1 MGSMVSGL
9 ADAVLG
15 AVEGVGLSSD
25 TVARY
30 GKCCEVV
37 VEFCDRR
44 DFDALSV
51 RVVDEFVACQE
62 ERTRRGEIG
71 RNRRNALVK
80 SARMMLE
87 FQRTGRVV
95 WRVMSPDPDLSES
108 SCEVLEQFV
117 AEVGLDVAP
126 GSVRLL
132 AGEIRHFLVYLDR
145 IGRGVL
151 GAVTVDDVRGFMVEM
166 APKRPAGIGNVVW
179 SLKRFFAFLNVVGL
193 SDVHIDGL
201 LALAA
206 PRRVRALPCFTRA
219 ETGRL
224 IEGIETETPCGKRDY
239 AMVLLAVST
248 GLRCCDIVAL
258 RLDEI
263 DWRRDEIRLVQ
274 AKTSKPLALPLPAL
288 AGNAVAEWILHGRPD
303 CDAPEVFVRLKAPF
317 VGLGNST
324 GSTLM
329 RRRLTRAGIDH
340 VAHGGAAMN
349 TFTSNFAPHIEAMLE
364 WRTSLGHSLRDM
376 RNAMTGFDRFCSSR
390 HPSETVL
397 TRELATAWCRDTAT
411 GTWGAYRSRAVREFG
426 KYLQLIGVDGFIVP
440 SAWIARPTRGLPHM
454 FTDDELAAFFRAADS
469 IDAEYRSPFRE
480 YTIPVIFRLIL
491 GAGLRPPEA
500 RRLRRHD
507 VDAENAMVMIERSK
521 RNKDRRVPVTE
532 DLAGLLARF
541 DHLADLRR
549 PDREWFFEDQPG
561 RQYSP
566 AWLIASY
573 HRCCELAGGIAPAS
587 TPYTLRHNYATRT
600 LMRWVEEGKDIE
612 AWLPYLAAY
621 MGHQKYSSTAW
632 YVHLLPERLAA
643 TGLTRV
649 AGIIPAVTS

>member
-263 DWRRDEIRLVQ
+263 DPHAPPPDPGRHRSCGPRRQVVPCPAAHCRDEAHRVGRRPAVGRADPGPCPHRFLP
-274 AKTSKPLALPLPAL
+274 PLLRSGQRADPPVLPA
-288 AGNAVAEWILHGRPD
+288 AGGVHLHQ
-303 CDAPEVFVRLKAPF
+303 
-317 VGLGNST
+317 
-324 GSTLM
+324 
-329 RRRLTRAGIDH
+329 
-340 VAHGGAAMN
+340 GGAAMN
-349 TFTSNFAPHIEAMLE
+349 TFTSNFAPHMEAMLE

-376 RNAMTGFDRFCSSR
+376 RNAMTGFDRFCSSH
-390 HPSETVL
+390 HPGETVL

-426 KYLQLIGVDGFIVP
+426 KYLQLAGVDGFIVP
-440 SAWIARPTRGLPHM
+440 SAWIARPVRGLPHM
-454 FTDDELAAFFRAADS
+454 FTDEELAAFFRAADT

-500 RRLRRHD
+500 RRLRRRD
-507 VDAENAMVMIERSK
+507 VDAEGAMVVIERSK
-521 RNKDRRVPVTE
+521 RNKDRRVPAGR

-549 PDREWFFEDQPG
+549 PDREWFFEDQHG
-561 RQYSP
+561 CQYSP

-643 TGLTRV
+643 AGLTRA